1 MARNRVPARAL
12 ITLGSALL
20 ILSGC
25 DRIASHGDSDFA
37 RAALERNPDLTIVA
51 SDKDANTFTVQVK
64 GSPELR
70 VIRADEVVGTLP
82 STGVAPAVAT
92 SSEPANA
99 TPAPEAVPAPASD
112 EGRSLADPEAV
123 APGPRRRRSRGR

>member
-37 RAALERNPDLTIVA
+37 RAALERNPDLTVVA

-70 VIRADEVVGTLP
+70 VIRADEVIGTLP
-82 STGVAPAVAT
+82 STGVAPA
-92 SSEPANA
+92 SSETAKAQLLRLKPLPLRRARSLHTKRRWLA
-99 TPAPEAVPAPASD
+99 SPRRLPHGPAP
-112 EGRSLADPEAV
+112 R
-123 APGPRRRRSRGR
+123 